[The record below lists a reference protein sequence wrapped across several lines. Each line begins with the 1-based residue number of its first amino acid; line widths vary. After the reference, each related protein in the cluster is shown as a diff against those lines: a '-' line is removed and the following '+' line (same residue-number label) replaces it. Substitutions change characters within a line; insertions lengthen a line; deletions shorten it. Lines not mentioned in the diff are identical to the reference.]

1 MTLFLSI
8 EISKAGSDAVT
19 AKLKG
24 DSQGILYAERRV
36 EYFTNQ
42 LNEVNPILT
51 EISDAMTE
59 EGESKREWEAAIARG
74 DEEGAK
80 KWHRELTKASLKKD
94 AGGSRLKECSDRYA
108 NMMKTLRESAYS
120 IMPLDDGKSVA
131 MS

>member
-24 DSQGILYAERRV
+24 DSQGVFYAEKRV

-59 EGESKREWEAAIARG
+59 EGESKREWEAAIVRG
-74 DEEGAK
+74 DKESAQ
-80 KWHRELTKASLKKD
+80 KWHRELTKASRKKD

-108 NMMKTLRESAYS
+108 NLMKALRESA
-120 IMPLDDGKSVA
+120 
-131 MS
+131 